1 MAPPPC
7 VEMTLGRVWQDKDEV
22 DFMMKRFDLYQTG
35 DISFEEYCIMMSVP
49 HDFLVKRPPMG

>member
-1 MAPPPC
+1 
-7 VEMTLGRVWQDKDEV
+7 MTLGRVWQDKDEV